1 MVLVSP
7 RSNCKGVQTSPPR
20 GSCQQ
25 HGPPLGDSS
34 TRFTPE
40 CLVKPSSLASAITQ
54 TEVQLCHAGSV
65 VNFHSWCNQRESGD
79 NTTWKSFSKKCRFIV
94 SKHASNLL
102 CLLQFYPFSKISNGS
117 PEVRGIFLKD
127 NFCKWKYETFF
138 AFNPLVLRV
147 KFKLLRRPPEL
158 FIFIPS
164 LICALKN
171 YFES

>member
-1 MVLVSP
+1 MGVSAGGHCPAHDGPSHLFLLLLVEKVLGKLPGTGPRGPHGLEAWCGRGRRLLAAPRFLQGDTDSLRAEARPTHEVSTGTAPHPPQHPGPRHQSVCFLPPSTRYVSP

-65 VNFHSWCNQRESGD
+65 VNFHS
-79 NTTWKSFSKKCRFIV
+79 
-94 SKHASNLL
+94 
-102 CLLQFYPFSKISNGS
+102 
-117 PEVRGIFLKD
+117 
-127 NFCKWKYETFF
+127 
-138 AFNPLVLRV
+138 
-147 KFKLLRRPPEL
+147 
-158 FIFIPS
+158 
-164 LICALKN
+164 
-171 YFES
+171 